1 MIISDMDCVN
11 AHVNWDITKP
21 EAVEAWKRIRIFIE
35 ESCKKPEKKPANK
48 IKPCSNDSCYCYSS
62 AENDGTNC
70 MSYHFEELADRC
82 NDYRE

>member
-11 AHVNWDITKP
+11 AYVNWDITKP

-48 IKPCSNDSCYCYSS
+48 IKPRLGIVVRRKTKGFLC
-62 AENDGTNC
+62 
-70 MSYHFEELADRC
+70 
-82 NDYRE
+82 